1 MKEVSV
7 TSLDR
12 ILAIRE
18 HVWLAAPTCNTGWC
32 HKKTREFR
40 ESRLKYQLKHPEQY
54 ITVLCFF
61 SETVIYPVSLWPE
74 NKTINYKDQ
83 LFRTQS
89 RVDIPSW
96 KLCVSV

>member
-1 MKEVSV
+1 MREDSV

-18 HVWLAAPTCNTGWC
+18 NLWLAAPTRHTGWC
-32 HKKTREFR
+32 LKETWEFR

-54 ITVLCFF
+54 ITVLCFLA
-61 SETVIYPVSLWPE
+61 ETVIYPVSLGPE

-83 LFRTQS
+83 PFRTQS